1 LKTEK
6 TNVMK
11 SALITGAS
19 SGIGKELARIHASK
33 GGNVVLVARRG
44 AELESLRTELEDKYK
59 IEVSIFQ
66 QDLSKEG
73 AARNVYQFCKEKD
86 IEIEFLIN
94 NAGFGG
100 HGNFV
105 DRPLEKDIEMI
116 HLNILALVELSHL
129 FLQDMKKR
137 KSGKILNTAST
148 AGFLPGPLQATY
160 FSTKA
165 FVVSFSKGISHELK
179 PLGISVTALCP
190 GPVKTEFEFV
200 AGMGNGNMFKN
211 GATAYST
218 ALKGY
223 NAMIKGKRICISDAG
238 LNFLIK
244 FLLPII
250 PDAIVL
256 KMIQKMQTI

>member
-1 LKTEK
+1 MKT
-6 TNVMK
+6 
-11 SALITGAS
+11 ALITGAS
-19 SGIGKELARIHASK
+19 SGIGRKLAKIHASK

-44 AELESLRTELEDKYK
+44 DQLESLRSELEDKYR
-59 IEVSIFQ
+59 VDVTIFQ
-66 QDLSKEG
+66 QDLSKQG
-73 AARNVYQFCKEKD
+73 SARNVYDFCTEKN
-86 IEIEFLIN
+86 IEIEYLMN

-116 HLNILALVELSHL
+116 HLNIQALVELSHL

-148 AGFLPGPLQATY
+148 AGYLPGPLQATY
-160 FSTKA
+160 FATKA

-179 PLGISVTALCP
+179 PHGISVTALCP

-200 AGMGNGNMFKN
+200 AGMGNGEMFKN

-223 NAMIKGKRICISDAG
+223 NAMMKGKRICISDAG

-244 FLLPII
+244 FLLPIV
-250 PDAIVL
+250 PDSIL
-256 KMIQKMQTI
+256 LRSIQKMQTI

>member
-1 LKTEK
+1 MKT
-6 TNVMK
+6 
-11 SALITGAS
+11 ALITGAS

-66 QDLSKEG
+66 QDLTKQG
-73 AARNVYQFCKEKD
+73 AAKNVVEFCKEKN
-86 IEIEFLIN
+86 IEIEYLMN

-105 DRPLEKDIEMI
+105 DRPLDKDIEMI
-116 HLNILALVELSHL
+116 HLNIQALVELSHL

-148 AGFLPGPLQATY
+148 AGFLPGPLQTTY
-160 FSTKA
+160 FATKA
-165 FVVSFSKGISHELK
+165 FVVSFTKGISHELK
-179 PLGISVTALCP
+179 PHGITVTALCP

-200 AGMGNGNMFKN
+200 AGMGNGDMFKN

-223 NAMIKGKRICISDAG
+223 NAMMKGKRICISDAG
-238 LNFLIK
+238 LNFMIK
-244 FLLPII
+244 FLLPVI
-250 PDAIVL
+250 PDSILLRV
-256 KMIQKMQTI
+256 IQKMQTI

>member
-1 LKTEK
+1 MKT
-6 TNVMK
+6 
-11 SALITGAS
+11 ALITGAS

-66 QDLSKEG
+66 QDLTKQG
-73 AARNVYQFCKEKD
+73 AAKNVVEFCKEKN
-86 IEIEFLIN
+86 IEIEYLMN

-105 DRPLEKDIEMI
+105 DRPLDKDIEMI
-116 HLNILALVELSHL
+116 HLNIQALVELSHL

-148 AGFLPGPLQATY
+148 AGYLPGPLQATY
-160 FSTKA
+160 FATKA
-165 FVVSFSKGISHELK
+165 FVVSFTKGISHELK
-179 PLGISVTALCP
+179 PHGITVTALCP

-200 AGMGNGNMFKN
+200 AGMGNGDMFKN

-223 NAMIKGKRICISDAG
+223 NAMMKGKRICISDAG
-238 LNFLIK
+238 LNFMIK
-244 FLLPII
+244 FLLPVI
-250 PDAIVL
+250 PDSIIL
-256 KMIQKMQTI
+256 RIIQRMQRI

>member
-1 LKTEK
+1 MKT
-6 TNVMK
+6 
-11 SALITGAS
+11 ALISGAS
-19 SGIGKELARIHASK
+19 SGIGKELARIHASN

-44 AELESLRTELEDKYK
+44 AELESLRTELQDKYQVT
-59 IEVSIFQ
+59 VSIFQ

-73 AARNVYQFCKEKD
+73 AAKFVYEFCKEKNL
-86 IEIEFLIN
+86 EIEYLMN

-116 HLNILALVELSHL
+116 HLNIQALVELSHL

-148 AGFLPGPLQATY
+148 AGYLPGPLQATY
-160 FSTKA
+160 FATKA
-165 FVVSFSKGISHELK
+165 FVVSFTKGISHELK
-179 PLGISVTALCP
+179 PYGITVTALCP

-200 AGMGNGNMFKN
+200 AGMGNGEMFKN

-223 NAMIKGKRICISDAG
+223 KAMMKGKRICISDAS
-238 LNFLIK
+238 LNFMIK

-250 PDAIVL
+250 PDSILLRV
-256 KMIQKMQTI
+256 IQKMQTI

>member
-1 LKTEK
+1 MKT
-6 TNVMK
+6 
-11 SALITGAS
+11 ALITGAS

-44 AELESLRTELEDKYK
+44 AELESLRTELEDKYRVD
-59 IEVSIFQ
+59 VSIFQ
-66 QDLSKEG
+66 QDLTKES
-73 AARNVYQFCKEKD
+73 AAKNVYEFCKEKN
-86 IEIEFLIN
+86 IEIEYLMN

-105 DRPLEKDIEMI
+105 DRPLEKDVEMI
-116 HLNILALVELSHL
+116 HLNIQALVELSHL

-148 AGFLPGPLQATY
+148 AGYLPGPLQATY
-160 FSTKA
+160 FATKA
-165 FVVSFSKGISHELK
+165 FVVSFTKGISHELK
-179 PLGISVTALCP
+179 PHGITVTALCP

-200 AGMGNGNMFKN
+200 AGMGNGDMFKN

-223 NAMIKGKRICISDAG
+223 NAMMKGKRICISDIG
-238 LNFLIK
+238 LNFMIK
-244 FLLPII
+244 FLLPVI
-250 PDAIVL
+250 PDSILLRV
-256 KMIQKMQTI
+256 IQKMQTI

>member
-1 LKTEK
+1 MKT
-6 TNVMK
+6 
-11 SALITGAS
+11 ALITGAS

-66 QDLSKEG
+66 QDLTKQG
-73 AARNVYQFCKEKD
+73 AAKNVYDFCSEKN
-86 IEIEFLIN
+86 IEIEYLMN

-105 DRPLEKDIEMI
+105 DRLLDKDIEMI
-116 HLNILALVELSHL
+116 HLNIQALVELSHL

-160 FSTKA
+160 FATKA
-165 FVVSFSKGISHELK
+165 FVVSFTKGISHELK
-179 PLGISVTALCP
+179 PHGITVTALCP

-200 AGMGNGNMFKN
+200 AGMGNGDMFKN

-223 NAMIKGKRICISDAG
+223 NAMMKGKRICISNAG
-238 LNFLIK
+238 LNFMIK
-244 FLLPII
+244 FLLPVI
-250 PDAIVL
+250 PDSILLRV
-256 KMIQKMQTI
+256 IQKMQTI

>member
-1 LKTEK
+1 MKT
-6 TNVMK
+6 
-11 SALITGAS
+11 ALITGAS

-44 AELESLRTELEDKYK
+44 AELESLRSDLEDKYK
-59 IEVSIFQ
+59 IEVAIFQ
-66 QDLSKEG
+66 QDLSKAG
-73 AARNVYQFCKEKD
+73 AAKNVYEFCKEKN
-86 IEIEFLIN
+86 IEIEYLMN

-105 DRPLEKDIEMI
+105 DRPLVKDVEMI

-148 AGFLPGPLQATY
+148 AGYLPGPLQATY
-160 FSTKA
+160 FATKA
-165 FVVSFSKGISHELK
+165 FVVSFTKGISHELK
-179 PLGISVTALCP
+179 PHGISVTALCP

-200 AGMGNGNMFKN
+200 AGMGNGDMFKN

-223 NAMIKGKRICISDAG
+223 NAMMKGKRICISDSG
-238 LNFLIK
+238 LNFLIT

-250 PDAIVL
+250 PDTILL
-256 KMIQKMQTI
+256 KLIHKMQSL

>member
-1 LKTEK
+1 MKT
-6 TNVMK
+6 
-11 SALITGAS
+11 ALITGAS

-44 AELESLRTELEDKYK
+44 AELESLRSELEDKYN
-59 IEVSIFQ
+59 IHVSIFQ
-66 QDLSKEG
+66 QDLSEEG
-73 AARNVYQFCKEKD
+73 AAIKVYEFCKENN
-86 IEIEFLIN
+86 IEIEYLMN

-105 DRPLEKDIEMI
+105 DRPLVKDVEMI

-148 AGFLPGPLQATY
+148 AGYLPGPLQATY
-160 FSTKA
+160 FATKA

-179 PLGISVTALCP
+179 PYAISVTALCP

-223 NAMIKGKRICISDAG
+223 NAMMKGKRICISDAG
-238 LNFLIK
+238 LNFLIRIM
-244 FLLPII
+244 LPII
-250 PDAIVL
+250 PDAIL
-256 KMIQKMQTI
+256 LRMIQKMQTI

>member
-1 LKTEK
+1 MKT
-6 TNVMK
+6 
-11 SALITGAS
+11 ALITGAS

-66 QDLSKEG
+66 QDLTKQG
-73 AARNVYQFCKEKD
+73 AAKNVVEFCKEKN
-86 IEIEFLIN
+86 IEIEYLMN

-105 DRPLEKDIEMI
+105 DRPLDKDIEMI
-116 HLNILALVELSHL
+116 HLNIQALVELSHL

-148 AGFLPGPLQATY
+148 AGYLPGPLQATY
-160 FSTKA
+160 FATKA
-165 FVVSFSKGISHELK
+165 FVVSFTKGISHELK
-179 PLGISVTALCP
+179 PHGITVTALCP

-200 AGMGNGNMFKN
+200 AGMGNGDMFKN

-223 NAMIKGKRICISDAG
+223 NAMMKGKRICISDAG
-238 LNFLIK
+238 LNFMIK

-250 PDAIVL
+250 PDSILLRV
-256 KMIQKMQTI
+256 IQKMQTI

>member
-1 LKTEK
+1 MKT
-6 TNVMK
+6 
-11 SALITGAS
+11 ALITGAS

-44 AELESLRTELEDKYK
+44 AELESLRSELEDKYK
-59 IEVSIFQ
+59 VDVSIFQ

-73 AARNVYQFCKEKD
+73 AAKNVYEFCKEKN
-86 IEIEFLIN
+86 IEIEYLMN

-105 DRPLEKDIEMI
+105 DRPLDKDVEMI
-116 HLNILALVELSHL
+116 HLNIQALVELSHL

-137 KSGKILNTAST
+137 KAGKILNTAST
-148 AGFLPGPLQATY
+148 AGYLPGPLQATY
-160 FSTKA
+160 FATKA
-165 FVVSFSKGISHELK
+165 FVVSFTKGISHELK
-179 PLGISVTALCP
+179 PHGITVTALCP

-200 AGMGNGNMFKN
+200 AGMGNGDMFKN

-223 NAMIKGKRICISDAG
+223 NAMMKGKRICISDIG
-238 LNFLIK
+238 LNFMIK
-244 FLLPII
+244 FLLPVI
-250 PDAIVL
+250 PDSILLRV
-256 KMIQKMQTI
+256 IQKMQTI

>member
-1 LKTEK
+1 MKT
-6 TNVMK
+6 
-11 SALITGAS
+11 ALITGAS

-44 AELESLRTELEDKYK
+44 AELESLRSEVEDKHK
-59 IEVSIFQ
+59 VEVFIFQ

-73 AARNVYQFCKEKD
+73 AAKNVFEFCKENN
-86 IEIEFLIN
+86 IEIEYLMN

-105 DRPLEKDIEMI
+105 DRPLDKDVEMI
-116 HLNILALVELSHL
+116 HLNIQALVELSHL

-137 KSGKILNTAST
+137 KAGKILNTAST

-160 FSTKA
+160 FATKA
-165 FVVSFSKGISHELK
+165 FVVSFTKGISHELK
-179 PLGISVTALCP
+179 PHGITVTALCP

-200 AGMGNGNMFKN
+200 AGMGNGDMFKN

-223 NAMIKGKRICISDAG
+223 NAMMKGKRICISDIG
-238 LNFLIK
+238 LNFMIK
-244 FLLPII
+244 FLLPVI
-250 PDAIVL
+250 PDSILLRV
-256 KMIQKMQTI
+256 IQKMQTI

>member
-1 LKTEK
+1 MKT
-6 TNVMK
+6 
-11 SALITGAS
+11 ALITGAS

-44 AELESLRTELEDKYK
+44 AELELLRSELEDKYRVD
-59 IEVSIFQ
+59 VSIFQ
-66 QDLSKEG
+66 QDLTKES
-73 AARNVYQFCKEKD
+73 AAKNVYEFCKEKN
-86 IEIEFLIN
+86 IEIEYLMN

-105 DRPLEKDIEMI
+105 DRPLEKDVEMI
-116 HLNILALVELSHL
+116 HLNIQALVELSHL

-148 AGFLPGPLQATY
+148 AAYLPGPLQATY
-160 FSTKA
+160 FATKA
-165 FVVSFSKGISHELK
+165 FVVSFTKGISHELK
-179 PLGISVTALCP
+179 PHGITVTALCP

-200 AGMGNGNMFKN
+200 AGMGNGDMFKN

-223 NAMIKGKRICISDAG
+223 NAMMKGKRICISDIG
-238 LNFLIK
+238 LNFMIK
-244 FLLPII
+244 FLLPVI
-250 PDAIVL
+250 PDSILLRV
-256 KMIQKMQTI
+256 IQKMQTI